1 MNSCLRNVHLG
12 FLVVRL
18 TRMTLAVCLLAG
30 CAQLEGSEARPTPIP
45 VTVTVAGSTEMRPLL
60 IELTAAYSERNP
72 HLQFILRG
80 GGSRLGE
87 QRLASGGADIAAS
100 TAVYPDAELAADL
113 VRIPIGLDGIA
124 LIVHSANPVEALTL
138 AQIRDIFRGRTLNW
152 EDVGGGGEVLLVSR
166 EDGSATRALF
176 EERVMGEE
184 RVALTAVVMPT
195 SGDVVEYVASH
206 RAAVGYVTS
215 AYIAQSGESAIERRE
230 SSPLPAAVARVVKA
244 VAIEGR
250 LPYGA
255 DLVDYQYPLVRP
267 LYLLIRQGGDPA
279 LEDVVSFALG
289 AEGQNIVAR
298 YHAPIR

>member
-1 MNSCLRNVHLG
+1 MNSYLRNVYYG

-18 TRMTLAVCLLAG
+18 TRLTLAACLLAG
-30 CAQLEGSEARPTPIP
+30 CAQLEGPKALPTPAP
-45 VTVTVAGSTEMRPLL
+45 LTVTVAGSTEMRPLL
-60 IELTAAYSERNP
+60 DELTAAYSARNP

-80 GGSRLGE
+80 GGSLLGE

-113 VRIPIGLDGIA
+113 VRVPIGLDGIA
-124 LIVHSANPVEALTL
+124 LIVHSDNPVEALTL
-138 AQIRDIFRGRTLNW
+138 AQIRDIFRGRMLYW
-152 EDVGGGGEVLLVSR
+152 EDFGGGGEVQLVSR
-166 EDGSATRALF
+166 EDGSATRVLF

-195 SGDVVEYVASH
+195 SSHVVEYVASH
-206 RAAVGYVTS
+206 PAAVGYVTS
-215 AYIAQSGESAIERRE
+215 AYLAQSGESAAEMRE
-230 SSPLPAAVARVVKA
+230 TSSLPAAVARVVKA
-244 VAIEGR
+244 VSVEGR

-298 YHAPIR
+298 YHTPIR